1 MEVYSSICDIML
13 FTLNNP
19 DNELFWINQLEKLLD
34 PVKRAYL
41 SDIPCVKEED
51 LPRYYLFNGSTVMF
65 KEKEY
70 VVCSVNH
77 KSISIQ
83 EKSSQDG
90 KTKAVGI
97 MDRRLSIPYPS
108 FRIHFNYWLNSLS
121 VGEIVDIA
129 VKEHNK
135 TVWKRGLIMSIEQTT
150 KLEVI
155 RVGVRMSASSYQQND
170 QSNVDIISI
179 TEFSP
184 RVINRAFLFSVND
197 ATPLLEPLRFTY
209 THNLLFFRPNICRSL
224 DRCSCGYDCEA
235 RVSSLYI
242 DVLETITSRN
252 ILHSLM
258 ENIEP
263 VLLCF
268 LGDHV

>member
-1 MEVYSSICDIML
+1 MSDADI
-13 FTLNNP
+13 
-19 DNELFWINQLEKLLD
+19 E
-34 PVKRAYL
+34 RA
-41 SDIPCVKEED
+41 IHEAQQFE
-51 LPRYYLFNGSTVMF
+51 
-65 KEKEY
+65 
-70 VVCSVNH
+70 
-77 KSISIQ
+77 Q
-83 EKSSQDG
+83 QDA
-90 KTKAVGI
+90 KTKAVNI
-97 MDRRLSIPYPS
+97 RDRRLSIPHE
-108 FRIHFNYWLNSLS
+108 FFLIHFNYWLNSLS

-129 VKEHNK
+129 LKEHNK
-135 TVWKRGLIMSIEQTT
+135 TVWKRGLIMSIEQTK

-197 ATPLLEPLRFTY
+197 ATPLLEPLRYTY
-209 THNLLFFRPNICRSL
+209 THNILFFRPNICRSL

-263 VLLCF
+263 VFVF
-268 LGDHV
+268 LADYL

>member
-1 MEVYSSICDIML
+1 
-13 FTLNNP
+13 
-19 DNELFWINQLEKLLD
+19 
-34 PVKRAYL
+34 
-41 SDIPCVKEED
+41 
-51 LPRYYLFNGSTVMF
+51 
-65 KEKEY
+65 
-70 VVCSVNH
+70 
-77 KSISIQ
+77 
-83 EKSSQDG
+83 
-90 KTKAVGI
+90 
-97 MDRRLSIPYPS
+97 
-108 FRIHFNYWLNSLS
+108 
-121 VGEIVDIA
+121 
-129 VKEHNK
+129 
-135 TVWKRGLIMSIEQTT
+135 MSIEQTK

-197 ATPLLEPLRFTY
+197 ATPLLEPLRYTY
-209 THNLLFFRPNICRSL
+209 THNILFFRPNICRSL

-263 VLLCF
+263 VFAF
-268 LGDHV
+268 LADYL